1 MVAPTIKTKIKTEET
16 VRFFCRAF
24 LFAKK
29 SGEGN
34 VPDYS
39 YEKEVKEKGYVSVC
53 GVDEAGRGP
62 LAGNVVAA
70 AVIIPGE
77 IEIEGLDDSKK
88 LSEKKREKLF
98 DIIKEK
104 TIWSIAWATPAEIDE
119 LNILNATMLAMR
131 RAVEGLSEKAD
142 FALIDGNCSR
152 GFEIPTQTV
161 VSGDAKSMSIAAA
174 SILAKVTRD
183 RQCMEMDKQYPAYGF
198 AGHKGYPT
206 KAHKAK
212 VIELGP
218 CPEHRKSFLSFV
230 EKEKAKNNV

>member
-1 MVAPTIKTKIKTEET
+1 M
-16 VRFFCRAF
+16 
-24 LFAKK
+24 
-29 SGEGN
+29 
-34 VPDYS
+34 PDYTF
-39 YEKEVKEKGYVSVC
+39 EKEVSAEGYQSIC

-70 AVIIPGE
+70 AVIMPEGL
-77 IEIEGLDDSKK
+77 EIEGLNDSKK
-88 LSEKKREKLF
+88 LSEKKREALF
-98 DIIKEK
+98 EIIKEK
-104 TIWSIAWATPAEIDE
+104 TVYSIAWATPAEIDE

-131 RAVEGLSEKAD
+131 RAIEGLPVKAD

-152 GFEIPTQTV
+152 GFSIPTKTV
-161 VSGDAKSMSIAAA
+161 VGGDAKSMSIAAA

-183 RQCMEMDKQYPAYGF
+183 RQCAKLDEEYPEYGF

-212 VIELGP
+212 VIEIGP

-230 EKEKAKNNV
+230 DKAKNEKS

>member
-1 MVAPTIKTKIKTEET
+1 M
-16 VRFFCRAF
+16 
-24 LFAKK
+24 
-29 SGEGN
+29 
-34 VPDYS
+34 PDYTF
-39 YEKEVKEKGYVSVC
+39 EREAFAQGYRSVC

-70 AVIIPGE
+70 AVIMPEGL
-77 IEIEGLDDSKK
+77 EIEGLNDSKK
-88 LSEKKREKLF
+88 LSEKKREALF
-98 DIIKEK
+98 EIIKEK
-104 TIWSIAWATPAEIDE
+104 TVYSIAWATPAEIDE

-131 RAVEGLSEKAD
+131 RAVEGLPVKAD

-152 GFEIPTQTV
+152 GFSIPTQTV
-161 VSGDAKSMSIAAA
+161 VSGDARSMSIAAA

-183 RQCMEMDKQYPAYGF
+183 RQCAEMDQAYPAYGF

-218 CPEHRKSFLSFV
+218 CPEHRRSFLSFV
-230 EKEKAKNNV
+230 EKEKNGKA